1 MDDHL
6 LQLVQNQIKST
17 FVPFLSPPNSPWPL
31 NMLSLPE
38 PYRFGTLTRPVNS
51 AQTDIIISHQQT
63 DLIRIECKDFQRLS
77 IEVLND
83 SLTKATAPINFIV
96 SRFGEYKT
104 VSLPPQTILLQA
116 ILTNDQLYLS
126 PPNWRCSVS
135 SSSSSSSLS
144 LKLIILIPLRDKEQA
159 KRKVWPVTIGN
170 VTTKKPKIQSKEDEF
185 LKYMEVVIKD
195 VNQII
200 HTKNENVDNF
210 FPNDIFKISKE
221 NIEKLEINT

>member
-77 IEVLND
+77 IEVLKET
-83 SLTKATAPINFIV
+83 LTKATAPINFIV

-135 SSSSSSSLS
+135 SSSLSSSLS
-144 LKLIILIPLRDKEQA
+144 LKLIIFILLRDKGQA
-159 KRKVWPVTIGN
+159 KRKVSPVIHGN
-170 VTTKKPKIQSKEDEF
+170 DPKKMRYQAKVSDFLRSTKA
-185 LKYMEVVIKD
+185 VVQD
-195 VNQII
+195 VKQII
-200 HTKNENVDNF
+200 QIKNDNEDNEDNEDNF
-210 FPNDIFKISKE
+210 PDDIFEGSIDQ
-221 NIEKLEINT
+221 